1 MPEAT
6 RPRARGGRFGHGTV
20 SGRVASLAARL
31 LGRKPGL
38 TDRPP
43 GTKPGPD
50 FRTLV
55 RQAYRALLG
64 READPKGLEYW
75 SSVAAEA
82 NSLEPALSGI
92 TGAAEYR
99 ALHVQNVAP
108 QASDLAIF
116 TGYSEADLRIFA
128 GFRNPNAKA
137 EPGFVVDFLGGR
149 TRAASLW
156 DDARK
161 LDGRLLDL
169 PVPADYHAEAAEW
182 IGLLKTVQSARERW
196 VGMELGAGFGPWVVA
211 GANAARLKGIG
222 DIRLCAVEADA
233 GHFEFLRRHLQDNGF
248 APESQRLF
256 HAAVGV
262 APGTAFWPVTE
273 DASED
278 WGSRPMQAHAPG
290 TAATDHLGRTW
301 VKTVPVQI
309 LAMSDLVEAEPEWNM
324 VHIDVQGH
332 EVEICRSCI
341 DELNRRVHWLIVGTH
356 SRKLDGDMIALMRS
370 AGWILE
376 NEKPSKF
383 HFLPEAPTLEAMTH
397 VDGIQVWRNPRMSG
411 GGRAA
416 ATPVA

>member
-6 RPRARGGRFGHGTV
+6 RPRARGGRFGHGAV
-20 SGRVASLAARL
+20 SERVASLAARL
-31 LGRKPGL
+31 LGRDPGRA
-38 TDRPP
+38 DGPP
-43 GTKPGPD
+43 STKPGPD

-55 RQAYRALLG
+55 RQIYLALLG
-64 READPKGLEYW
+64 READVAGLEYW
-75 SSVAAEA
+75 SAVAARADSIEPVLRAIAASEEHRLLQGYRFAAQA
-82 NSLEPALSGI
+82 NE
-92 TGAAEYR
+92 
-99 ALHVQNVAP
+99 
-108 QASDLAIF
+108 LAIF
-116 TGYSEADLRIFA
+116 SGYSDADLRIFA

-149 TRAASLW
+149 TRVTSLW

-182 IGLLKTVQSARERW
+182 VGLLKTVQSAGARW
-196 VGMELGAGFGPWVVA
+196 AGMELGAGFGPWIVA
-211 GANAARLKGIG
+211 GANAARLKGIT

-233 GHFEFLRRHLQDNGF
+233 GHFELLRRHVQDNGF
-248 APESQRLF
+248 AAESQRLF

-273 DASED
+273 DARED

-309 LAMSDLVEAEPEWNM
+309 LAMSDLVEAEPRWDM

-341 DELNRRVHWLIVGTH
+341 EELNRRVHWLIVGTH
-356 SRKLDGDMIALMRS
+356 SRKLDGDMIELMRS
-370 AGWILE
+370 AGWLLE

-397 VDGIQVWRNPRMSG
+397 VDGVQVWRNPRMSG
-411 GGRAA
+411 GDRGA